1 MRKKGNSKTV
11 STIIWLVYAVL
22 FSITGCVEQGMGP
35 GDIAKPYK
43 EEVTEVFEGTVEAGV
58 SLDIE
63 TYNGVIDI
71 HLWDNQGYKVEVV
84 KWARASTS
92 EKAKEIAE
100 GIAVDFS
107 EGKTLELDIQKVK
120 DAGADVTMYLPKT
133 TFGTIELSTSNGP
146 IKTEE
151 ITASDI
157 LLKTSNGS
165 ITAYVTA
172 DDITIETSNGG
183 IEGFFKGET
192 VDIETSNG
200 LIEIQCGDGGTYRV
214 ETSNARVVITAGS
227 RGDFDIST
235 SNGSIDVTVTGG
247 FTFDLKTSNGSIQIY
262 GDVTYT
268 LEGKTHKKG
277 STAGEPAT
285 TITASTS
292 NASITVTGE

>member
-1 MRKKGNSKTV
+1 MRKKGNSITV
-11 STIIWLVYAVL
+11 SAIWLVYAVL
-22 FSITGCVEQGMGP
+22 FSLTGCVDQGIGP

-43 EEVTEVFEGTVEAGV
+43 EEVIEVFEGTVQAGV

-63 TYNGVIDI
+63 TYNGIIDVY
-71 HLWDNQGYKVEVV
+71 LWDNQGYKVEVI

-92 EKAKEIAE
+92 AKAKEIAE

-120 DAGADVTMYLPKT
+120 DAGANVTMYLPKT
-133 TFGTIELSTSNGP
+133 TFSTIELSTSNGP

-172 DDITIETSNGG
+172 DDITIKTSNGS
-183 IEGFFKGET
+183 IEGFFQGET

-200 LIEIQCGDGGTYRV
+200 SIEIQCGDGGEYNV
-214 ETSNARVVITAGS
+214 ETSNARIAITAGS

-247 FTFDLKTSNGSIQIY
+247 VTFDLKTSNGSIQVY

-277 STAGEPAT
+277 STAEEPAI

-292 NASITVTGE
+292 NASITVKGG